1 MTDMKIAICFTGHLR
16 TAVRNDTLIRHL
28 IEPNTGP
35 NGPPDIFIHTYRTL
49 NAPTPNWHGDT
60 HGKDLDAAPDL
71 AWVLA
76 TFPNVR
82 GVEMDTANGGHE
94 YAPTEALAKACPARW
109 SASRAIAMMT
119 NYETE
124 PYDVVLIARFDL
136 WLGADLVLPTPAP
149 MTLYGSHFKHD
160 KADGDVFGYSAPNVM
175 RAIGGDPF
183 PGMAQE
189 IAAGAGF
196 EGEQITTAIR
206 KSLGYEY
213 RVHPVRH
220 GLLRSHGVFLV
231 VP

>member
-76 TFPNVR
+76 TYPNVR
-82 GVEMDTANGGHE
+82 WVQMDQATGGHV
-94 YAPTEALAKACPARW
+94 YAPTEVYAKACPARW
-109 SASRAIAMMT
+109 SASRAVS
-119 NYETE
+119 EVGHE
-124 PYDVVLIARFDL
+124 YDAIFMARFDL
-136 WLGADLVLPTPAP
+136 WLGADLIIPSLEPR
-149 MTLYGSHFKHD
+149 TLYGSHLKHD
-160 KADGDVFGYSAPNVM
+160 RADGDVFLYAQRDVIRSLSL
-175 RAIGGDPF
+175 DPF
-183 PGMAQE
+183 PWHLATT
-189 IAAGAGF
+189 AARAGF
-196 EGEQITTAIR
+196 EGEQITTALR
-206 KSLGYEY
+206 KACGYEY